1 MAAALAPGRVV
12 TGGTLNLPPYLGM
25 APTRYGT
32 MLFPVGDIW
41 VGRSI
46 ATYGEYSE
54 GETAL
59 FRQFVRAGD
68 TVVEAGANIG
78 GLTLPLAGLVGAGG
92 RVLAFEAQR
101 SIHAVLSANLLL
113 NGLRHVW
120 AERVALGGT
129 AGSIKVPYLD
139 ISHVE
144 NFGGL
149 SLGGEVGEDCPLRT
163 LDSYNLAA
171 LKLIKVDVEG
181 AESEVIDG
189 ARETI
194 GRLRPVLY
202 VENDRKEKSAALIA
216 RILDLGYRL
225 WWHVVPLYSPHNPR
239 GNAENVFGN
248 TSSLNMACL
257 PRESGMVLGGGMEI
271 LSPDAPPPF

>member
-1 MAAALAPGRVV
+1 MSQSAL
-12 TGGTLNLPPYLGM
+12 TLPPYLGV

-32 MLFPVGDIW
+32 MLFPAGDIW

-59 FRQFVRAGD
+59 FRHFVAAGD

-78 GLTLPLAGLVGAGG
+78 GLTLPLAGLVGGQG

-101 SIHAVLSANLLL
+101 AIHAILTANLLL
-113 NGLRHVW
+113 NGLRHVQ
-120 AERVALGGT
+120 AERVALGAE
-129 AGSIKVPYLD
+129 AGSIKVPELD
-139 ISHVE
+139 ISRVE

-149 SLGGEVGEDCPLRT
+149 SLGGEVGEDCPVRT
-163 LDSYNLAA
+163 LDSYNLTA
-171 LKLIKVDVEG
+171 LKLIKIDVEG

-189 ARETI
+189 ARDTI
-194 GRLRPVLY
+194 LRTRPLLY
-202 VENDRKEKSAALIA
+202 VENDRKDKSAALIQ

-239 GNAENVFGN
+239 GNAENVFGG
-248 TSSLNMACL
+248 TASLNMACL
-257 PRESGMVLGGGMEI
+257 PKESGQAFGGIEI

>member
-1 MAAALAPGRVV
+1 MNGAPLV
-12 TGGTLNLPPYLGM
+12 LPPYLGV

-32 MLFPVGDIW
+32 MLYPVGDIW

-59 FRQFVRAGD
+59 FRQFVRPGD

-92 RVLAFEAQR
+92 RLLAFEAQR
-101 SIHAVLSANLLL
+101 PIHAVLSANLLL

-120 AERVALGGT
+120 AERVALGGA

-139 ISHVE
+139 LSRVE

-149 SLGGEVGEDCPLRT
+149 SLGGEEGEDCPVRT
-163 LDSYNLAA
+163 LDSYDLTA
-171 LKLIKVDVEG
+171 LKLIKIDVEG

-194 GRLRPVLY
+194 TRLRPVLY
-202 VENDRKEKSAALIA
+202 VENDRKEKSAALIK

-239 GNAENVFGN
+239 GNAGNVFGN
-248 TSSLNMACL
+248 ISSLNMACL
-257 PRESGMVLGGGMEI
+257 PRESGMAFGDGVEI